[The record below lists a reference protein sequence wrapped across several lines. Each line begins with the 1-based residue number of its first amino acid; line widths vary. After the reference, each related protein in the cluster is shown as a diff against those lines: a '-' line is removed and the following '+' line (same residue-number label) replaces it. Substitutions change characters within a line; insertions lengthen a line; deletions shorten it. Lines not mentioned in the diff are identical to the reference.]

1 MSTILYS
8 HPACIEH
15 RPGTQHPERPE
26 RLKAIL
32 AALEEDE
39 FQGLDRREAPRASI
53 DQIALVHDRDYVHAL
68 LDSIPSEGHVALAA
82 DTRVPPG
89 SGEAALRAAGA
100 ACAAG
105 APVIAGE
112 ARTAFC
118 AVRPAARRSRRA
130 VTLGLRPFHNDPHTP
145 QRE

>member
-1 MSTILYS
+1 MRISDWSSDVCSSDLERQRCERKAMSTILYS

-53 DQIALVHDRDYVHAL
+53 DQIALVHEIGRASCRERVCQYV
-68 LDSIPSEGHVALAA
+68 
-82 DTRVPPG
+82 
-89 SGEAALRAAGA
+89 
-100 ACAAG
+100 
-105 APVIAGE
+105 
-112 ARTAFC
+112 
-118 AVRPAARRSRRA
+118 
-130 VTLGLRPFHNDPHTP
+130 
-145 QRE
+145 